1 VRALLLCLVACG
13 SSAKPR
19 PNVDKPQPPASS
31 ANEETF
37 TGTITQAN
45 FGCAAD
51 ASCDL
56 TVDNTKHVHFGHDT
70 RMEGPSEWGN
80 TEQVYELMEQPN
92 QGVGKRVE
100 VFAAKKGD
108 GYTLQGKS
116 TYYIKVLP

>member
-1 VRALLLCLVACG
+1 VRALLLFVAACG
-13 SSAKPR
+13 GSPAPAPQQPKPA
-19 PNVDKPQPPASS
+19 PAA

-37 TGTITQAN
+37 TGTITEIN

-56 TVDNTKHVHFGHDT
+56 TVDNAKHVHFGHDT
-70 RMEGPSEWGN
+70 RLEGPAVWGN
-80 TEQVYELMEQPN
+80 TEEVFTLMETPN

-100 VFAAKKGD
+100 VFAAKTGTS
-108 GYTLQGKS
+108 YTLQGKA